1 MLSPNGCNNM
11 TFVVFRVLYLFS
23 RYGSVDEGRLAIG
36 EMGGFSCRRSKKI
49 SSWSYIIV
57 ERTACMQPK
66 KATLALATYLT
77 PFPLATY
84 KIRR

>member
-23 RYGSVDEGRLAIG
+23 RYGSMDEGRLAIG

-49 SSWSYIIV
+49 SSWSYYRGTHGV
-57 ERTACMQPK
+57 HAAQKGDLGAGDLPYSLSPCNLQDS
-66 KATLALATYLT
+66 
-77 PFPLATY
+77 
-84 KIRR
+84 